1 MLLCFGTRVWCR
13 KWGIA
18 TPPTVL
24 RIVLK
29 YAELLESWS
38 ASSAFQVVWILPRR
52 CVFLKWDASYLCDR
66 RPWSD
71 WGVALNHFESLWI
84 TEWFDDIWC
93 IMLFQCHSL
102 SFEPRLTSTFARN
115 KHANSFCPRR
125 YNGREAPCVRWWDSL
140 PTLQKRAE
148 EKEKREKNKNIAY
161 HYIL

>member
-1 MLLCFGTRVWCR
+1 MLLCFGPRVWCR

-24 RIVLK
+24 RMVLK
-29 YAELLESWS
+29 YAEVLESWS
-38 ASSAFQVVWILPRR
+38 ASSASQVVWILPRR
-52 CVFLKWDASYLCDR
+52 CVFSNGMRHTCAIGGPGAIKVWLWIT
-66 RPWSD
+66 
-71 WGVALNHFESLWI
+71 LNHFESLWI

-125 YNGREAPCVRWWDSL
+125 YNGREAPCVRWSDSL
-140 PTLQKRAE
+140 QTLQKRAE
-148 EKEKREKNKNIAY
+148 EKRREDKR
-161 HYIL
+161 